1 MGEERR
7 WSMYMFPPTLHIEA
21 AQREFLML
29 MKMNAMLAQ
38 SMIESSI
45 RITLLLLWSPN
56 IMPGPKTP

>member
-38 SMIESSI
+38 SMIESSL

-56 IMPGPKTP
+56 IMPGPKMP

>member
-1 MGEERR
+1 
-7 WSMYMFPPTLHIEA
+7 MYMFPPTLHIEA

-38 SMIESSI
+38 SMIESSL

-56 IMPGPKTP
+56 IMPGPKMP